1 MKFLRRCA
9 TGGLTG
15 AALIAGAA
23 PAADQYP
30 SKSVRMIVPYPPGG
44 GSDLTGRAMGQK
56 LSEALVSPE
65 MKERFASLTLDA
77 TPGPPEEFRKLLE
90 SEVQR
95 WKEVLKQVTV
105 QLD

>member
-1 MKFLRRCA
+1 MREAGVKDFA
-9 TGGLTG
+9 TFQWYGVLGPAGLPKDVV
-15 AALIAGAA
+15 AVLNREIN
-23 PAADQYP
+23 
-30 SKSVRMIVPYPPGG
+30 K
-44 GSDLTGRAMGQK
+44 
-56 LSEALVSPE
+56 ALVSPE
-65 MKERFASLTLDA
+65 MRERFASLTLDA